1 MQTTMI
7 LLFGLQGAVILLG
20 LGPLLLVA
28 WMAGAELGSLSWKS
42 FGIVSLMG
50 LVDNVLSDYL
60 YAQAIVLAGK
70 PGGAV
75 VKS

>member
-28 WMAGAELGSLSWKS
+28 WMAGAELGSLSWES

-50 LVDNVLSDYL
+50 LFDNVLSDYL
-60 YAQAIVLAGK
+60 YAQAVVLAGK
-70 PGGAV
+70 RAGAFH
-75 VKS
+75 